1 MVTFPLKTSKEN
13 AAISPLFGK
22 AKYFAFYDGVELKVE
37 ENPYKKGSE
46 LINWFLEKKVDTV
59 VIQEMGTKPFEK
71 ISNSKLKVLFAGEGR
86 VTTQEIVKK
95 ILNNELE
102 ELTTEQLEQI
112 VKKHK
117 GEKSESSCHSTNH
130 DNKKNCHK
138 KMKVQHKYVSIY

>member
-71 ISNSKLKVLFAGEGR
+71 ISNSELKVLFAGEGR

-102 ELTTEQLEQI
+102 ELTTAQLEQI
-112 VKKHK
+112 VKNHK

-130 DNKKNCHK
+130 DSKKTCHK
-138 KMKVQHKYVSIY
+138 KMKAQHKYVFI